1 MKPKIHPFKHIQVV
15 EDLCAL
21 IGETPVETAFD
32 LAQDTAIDGEDWD
45 TVIDY
50 IGMMMQQL
58 QEFAV
63 EPLSQLCLLQM
74 IDSVHTL
81 PDVNWD
87 CIGNMHR
94 EVYLAYRDSFLHMSD
109 LDTILPRDYN
119 IALLP
124 QY

>member
-21 IGETPVETAFD
+21 IGETPVATAFD

-45 TVIDY
+45 AVIDY
-50 IGMMMQQL
+50 TGMMMQQL

-74 IDSVHTL
+74 IDSVYTQ

-109 LDTILPRDYN
+109 LDTILPRDYD
-119 IALLP
+119 ITLIP

>member
-1 MKPKIHPFKHIQVV
+1 MKSKIHPFKHIQIV

-21 IGETPVETAFD
+21 LGEEPEETTFD
-32 LAQDTAIDGEDWD
+32 WAQDIAIDGEEWD
-45 TVIDY
+45 AIIHY

-58 QEFAV
+58 QEIAV

-74 IDSVHTL
+74 IESVHTQS
-81 PDVNWD
+81 DVNWD

-109 LDTILPRDYN
+109 LDTILPRDYD
-119 IALLP
+119 ITLLP
-124 QY
+124 HY